1 VCGLFTLSNVLQGNA
16 GITVTAYLHSLTV
29 SVLLPAH
36 VVTAGIP
43 CSLTFKGRLA
53 AITLLWYPLGH
64 LVVPVLLGLVLGCTM
79 CLLALASIRIGRAAV
94 DMDSS
99 VAAAVAAVLG
109 GIVIALWR

>member
-1 VCGLFTLSNVLQGNA
+1 LQGNA
-16 GITVTAYLHSLTV
+16 EITATAYLLLLTI

-43 CSLTFKGRLA
+43 RSLTFKGRLA
-53 AITLLWYPLGH
+53 AITLLWYPFGH
-64 LVVPVLLGLVLGCTM
+64 LVALVLLGLVIGCTTY
-79 CLLALASIRIGRAAV
+79 LLALASIRIGRAAA

>member
-1 VCGLFTLSNVLQGNA
+1 MLCKEMQQSQQ
-16 GITVTAYLHSLTV
+16 AYLHSLTI
-29 SVLLPAH
+29 SVLLPAYA
-36 VVTAGIP
+36 VAAGMLR
-43 CSLTFKGRLA
+43 SLTFKGRLA

-64 LVVPVLLGLVLGCTM
+64 LVALVLLGLVLGCTM
-79 CLLALASIRIGRAAV
+79 CLLAPASIRFGRAAA